1 MIDQH
6 DSLAEKFLK
15 KWFWLYLFSFIIAPT
30 WYLIKIILS
39 GDISVSEMWI
49 LYWVMSLML
58 LVTAF
63 NDFWMTESLHKFIP
77 DFITQKDY
85 NKVKSALF
93 YAFMIQMITGI
104 VIFFLFYFW
113 AWWVAEHFFKE
124 WSAMNVIQ
132 IFAFFF
138 LWYNFFQVL
147 NTFFL
152 AVQNTFVQ
160 KFTEFCRRLFVL
172 GFVFVIYVFDLGD
185 IELYSWAWVLWL
197 YLWVILSIV
206 WFYKKY
212 YLPYLKESKIIYNKE
227 LFFTLLKYGF
237 FVFLWA
243 QVSTI
248 VSQIDMQM
256 IIYLLGTQDAWYYS
270 NYLSLI
276 WIPFVVIGPIFSF
289 IFPVFSEMYAK
300 KQKDKILLIKKIL
313 QKNFISIGLAFNI
326 LFFVFATTISVI
338 LFGEKFLQSGV
349 ILQYSIL
356 FLIFNFL
363 LQINFSVLAAIWLVK
378 WRLYIM
384 VVALIFNAI
393 MNVILIKMFWV
404 VWSALATWLGWVLIW
419 AATEIVLK
427 WYRIPFDFLYII
439 KNLIFL
445 SFLWMWL
452 HFYILPLFT
461 HLNRIESFFF
471 LWIISLIYFWLFLLF
486 NKNEFKYFFDE
497 VKRLR
502 RGGV

>member
-6 DSLAEKFLK
+6 NTIAEKFIK

-30 WYLIKIILS
+30 GYLIKIILS
-39 GDISVSEMWI
+39 WDISVSEMWI
-49 LYWVMSLML
+49 LYWAMSLML
-58 LVTAF
+58 LLTAF

-77 DFITQKDY
+77 DFITQKNYD
-85 NKVKSALF
+85 KVKSTLF
-93 YAFMIQMITGI
+93 YAFMIQLVTWI
-104 VIFFLFYFW
+104 VIFCLFYFW
-113 AWWVAEHFFKE
+113 AGWFAEHFFKE
-124 WSAMNVIQ
+124 WDAMRVIQ

-138 LWYNFFQVL
+138 LGYNFFQVL

-160 KFTEFCRRLFVL
+160 KLTEFCRWLFVL
-172 GFVFVIYVFDLGD
+172 GFIFVIFIFDLGS
-185 IELYSWAWVLWL
+185 IELYSWSWVLGL
-197 YLWVILSIV
+197 YLWIILSFV

-212 YLPYLKESKIIYNKE
+212 YLPYLKESKILYDKE

-248 VSQIDMQM
+248 VWQIDMQM
-256 IIYLLGTQDAWYYS
+256 IIFLLWTQDAWYYS

-300 KQKDKILLIKKIL
+300 NENDKIMLVKKIL

-338 LFGEKFLQSGV
+338 LFGEKFLQSWV

-363 LQINFSVLAAIWLVK
+363 LQINFSILAAIWQVK

-384 VVALIFNAI
+384 IVALIFNAI
-393 MNVILIKMFWV
+393 MNIILIKILWV
-404 VWSALATWLGWVLIW
+404 VGSALATWIGWVLIW
-419 AATEIVLK
+419 GATEIVLK
-427 WYRIPFDFLYII
+427 WYRVRFDFLDIT
-439 KNLIFL
+439 KNLVFL
-445 SFLWMWL
+445 SSLWVGL

-461 HLNRIESFFF
+461 NLNRIESFFF
-471 LWIISLIYFWLFLLF
+471 FWIISLIYFWLFLLL
-486 NKNEFKYFFDE
+486 NKGEFRYFFDE
-497 VKRLR
+497 VKRFR
-502 RGGV
+502 KK